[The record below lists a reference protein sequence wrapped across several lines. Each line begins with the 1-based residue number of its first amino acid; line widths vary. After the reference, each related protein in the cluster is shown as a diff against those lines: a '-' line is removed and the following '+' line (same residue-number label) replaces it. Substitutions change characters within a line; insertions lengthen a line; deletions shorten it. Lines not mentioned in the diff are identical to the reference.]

1 MDVQELLTYIEELA
15 FKNSMFGYDKDD
27 VDIQLDKICDEI
39 EAIAAKKDQ
48 EISQLKAG
56 IIPSEAPAAKDT
68 VDEDIKIAVDR
79 KGEKEFE
86 ETIARFNKELQ
97 VQKDATAAAEG
108 KVAELQAE
116 KAALE
121 AKVKELDAA
130 LADAMEQLNN
140 AENAKVN
147 AEARADEAELV
158 KAPQTKDE
166 AYRQY
171 LRNADL
177 LCKQLDEISSKRDAV
192 IADAQAQAEAIFSD
206 ANARAQGIV
215 ADANDNARRINEQA
229 DARILRVEEE
239 VRQIREEGQRR
250 ADEEQARCDKII
262 AKKESLIEYL
272 NGVTGDINELI
283 KKVQEP
289 LAKM

>member
-1 MDVQELLTYIEELA
+1 MDVQELLTYIEELN

-48 EISQLKAG
+48 EINQLRAG
-56 IIPSEAPAAKDT
+56 IVPAAAPA
-68 VDEDIKIAVDR
+68 EDADMKIAPDF
-79 KGEKEFE
+79 KSDKELT
-86 ETIARFNKELQ
+86 ETVESFNKELQ
-97 VQKDATAAAEG
+97 AQKDATAAAESR
-108 KVAELQAE
+108 VAELQAQN
-116 KAALE
+116 AALE

-130 LADAMEQLNN
+130 LADAMEQLNS

-158 KAPQTKDE
+158 KPPQTKDE

-177 LCKQLDEISSKRDAV
+177 LCRQLDEISSKRDAV

-215 ADANDNARRINEQA
+215 AEANDSARRINEQA

-239 VRQIREEGQRR
+239 VRQIREEGQKR

-262 AKKESLIEYL
+262 AQKESLIEYL
-272 NGVTGDINELI
+272 NGVTSDINELI

-289 LAKM
+289 LA